1 MVQAFSQRPEPQSF
15 QPLRPCA
22 APSDPL
28 RRLRDGGGLDCV
40 RRPDGKRCV
49 ALELGRQRQRSAGW
63 GEVAK
68 GPMRG
73 MPTQCRC
80 MERET
85 SSSCRPLPGR
95 MGLGPFAG
103 LGSARILEIDAF
115 PGRSRPQNGQ
125 TGKGASFRAGSA
137 TRHASLLT
145 PATGRQQRTRF
156 AGCVRSSSARPIWMA
171 ARCRTPRTADESRGW
186 KAACQRSSR
195 AERLKCPSPR
205 SRRCASR

>member
-95 MGLGPFAG
+95 MGPGPFAG

-125 TGKGASFRAGSA
+125 TGKGASFRAGST
-137 TRHASLLT
+137 TRHASPLT
-145 PATGRQQRTRF
+145 PATGRQQLGVNNGRASPVASDLPALGQF
-156 AGCVRSSSARPIWMA
+156 
-171 ARCRTPRTADESRGW
+171 GW
-186 KAACQRSSR
+186 PQGVVLL
-195 AERLKCPSPR
+195 ERLMNPGAGR
-205 SRRCASR
+205 QHVNVVVGQNG